1 LCLFAHILWVSD
13 QYLRYILASRFAYI
27 RQKFLKISEAQEKEE
42 ILAGSQI
49 TQLFEH
55 QDFSK
60 KFKFYRKKS
69 LKGILKGLQKLS
81 RQ

>member
-1 LCLFAHILWVSD
+1 LCLFAHILSVSD
-13 QYLRYILASRFAYI
+13 QYLRYILASRFAHL

-49 TQLFEH
+49 TQLFED

-60 KFKFYRKKS
+60 NLNSTEIRA
-69 LKGILKGLQKLS
+69 
-81 RQ
+81 